1 MSIVWQCRTF
11 YVYYCCYWVFGFW
24 GCRYCCI
31 VPLLHWLRIVICGRE
46 TPKLARCYKSVNKWV
61 VLCSFEID
69 FWRIF
74 IFYICDGN
82 SGDDEGIGEGNA
94 VHLLPWILENGGVLD
109 AISPRLLLAP
119 FVCSKIQ
126 VLPTLCSCSHS
137 DQACLHYH
145 RRRILLSS
153 IYLYIFNCSLPIT
166 TSLISFYFSF

>member
-61 VLCSFEID
+61 LLCNFEID

-74 IFYICDGN
+74 VFYICDGN
-82 SGDDEGIGEGNA
+82 SRDDEGIGEGNV
-94 VHLLPWILENGGVLD
+94 VHFLPWILENGGVLD

-119 FVCSKIQ
+119 FVCWNPSPSLV
-126 VLPTLCSCSHS
+126 VLLQPLRSSLF
-137 DQACLHYH
+137 A
-145 RRRILLSS
+145 LSPAYDS
-153 IYLYIFNCSLPIT
+153 FVINLFIYF
-166 TSLISFYFSF
+166 